1 MKLLYK
7 IVLSLLILVV
17 AVSAALILYYLNQV
31 NKVYGNEGYVF
42 GSNPKYYFSLI
53 LNSRDEKYWQDFK
66 DGAFKAA
73 EKYNAAIELNM
84 ITDPDA
90 NGQTVNY
97 INIANKSKLDG
108 IIVNG
113 EKTEQYTEAI
123 KNAAGSG
130 MGIVVGAGE
139 AEGSIYVGTNFYDY
153 GVYAAELIVQAG
165 GEKSTI
171 NLAVISSDSSGAE
184 ISDPTTTT
192 QGTRMMSG
200 LESEKRI
207 NLVKTRYKESDL
219 LGAEDLTRDILT
231 NYPEVDVIL
240 CTNAKD
246 TIAAARVIVE
256 RYLVGKV
263 AIVGTDVTE
272 DIKEYINKGVI
283 FGVLDRNGDDAG
295 FKSVEVLCS
304 GDEFRTNYEPI
315 DPTIYTKMNIDQW
328 KND

>member
-7 IVLSLLILVV
+7 IVLSLLILAV
-17 AVSAALILYYLNQV
+17 AVTAALILYYLNQV
-31 NKVYGNEGYVF
+31 NMVYGNEGYDF
-42 GSNPKYYFSLI
+42 GSNPKYHFSLI
-53 LNSRDEKYWQDFK
+53 LNSGDEKYWQDFK
-66 DGAFKAA
+66 DGAFKAG
-73 EKYNAAIELNM
+73 EKYNAAIELNL

-90 NGQTVNY
+90 NGQTVDY
-97 INIANKSKLDG
+97 INIANKSRLNG

-113 EKTEQYTEAI
+113 EKTEQYSEAI
-123 KNAAGSG
+123 KNAAESG
-130 MGIVVGAGE
+130 MGLVVGTGE

-153 GVYAAELIVQAG
+153 GVYASELIEQAG
-165 GEKSTI
+165 GDKPTI
-171 NLAVISSDSSGAE
+171 NLAVISSDSSDAE
-184 ISDPTTTT
+184 ISDPTTTA

-200 LESEKRI
+200 LTSGERI
-207 NLVKTRYKESDL
+207 NLIKTSYKVSDL

-263 AIVGTDVTE
+263 AIVGTDITE

-283 FGVLDRNGDDAG
+283 FGVLDRNGKEAG
-295 FKSVEVLCS
+295 EKSVEVLCNA
-304 GDEFRTNYEPI
+304 DTFQTIVEYI
-315 DPTIYTKMNIDQW
+315 KPTTYTKTNIDQW